1 MLFRSSKT
9 QDSLLSKQLDTIKS
23 NASSNQVV
31 ALMIKEGYM
40 RFKDSLQRE
49 SIKDDINNVTS
60 SLKRKKLEDELSL
73 LEYNDSIRMI
83 DVQNQIKRLKS
94 DAIPYPTILSED
106 TIRIFYTSYGA
117 LSPKE
122 REENFKKKLKQ
133 SVDKFLKNKDTI
145 IAVSDGL
152 NYNVMLNEYLLTTVT
167 PADAMWDGLEI
178 KDMSNEIAKKSQS
191 IIIEIKQRRGFF
203 NIIKQIGLSILVLS
217 VCGFLIYLINHL
229 FSFRM
234 KRYLSSKE
242 GKWFKGV
249 NIKDYQFLSPHKEVS
264 LLLFIIKAFRLVVS
278 LLLLYITLPILF
290 SIFPF
295 TKKYADLLFAW
306 IVHPIVFIYHSII
319 DYIPNLFVIL
329 VIWFTI
335 KYLVKG
341 IRYMTNEIASGRLK
355 INGFYADWAP
365 ATYNIVRFLIYA
377 FGFVV
382 MFPYLPGS
390 DSNIFKGVSVFVG
403 VIFSLGSTSAISN
416 VVAGLV
422 LTYMRP
428 FKIGDHIKI
437 ADTLGNVIEKTPFVI
452 RVKTK
457 NNEIVTIPNSTVLS
471 TSVINYTTTAQDQGI
486 IFNVSITIG
495 YDVPWRKVHQM
506 MIEAALRSDYIVKEP
521 KPYVLQTSLDDFY
534 VSYQLCAF
542 SQTPDKQAVIY
553 SELNQN
559 IQDVFAEND
568 VEIMSPHYKAI
579 RNGNASTIPHSEKN
593 ETPSS

>member
-1 MLFRSSKT
+1 
-9 QDSLLSKQLDTIKS
+9 
-23 NASSNQVV
+23 
-31 ALMIKEGYM
+31 
-40 RFKDSLQRE
+40 
-49 SIKDDINNVTS
+49 
-60 SLKRKKLEDELSL
+60 
-73 LEYNDSIRMI
+73 
-83 DVQNQIKRLKS
+83 
-94 DAIPYPTILSED
+94 
-106 TIRIFYTSYGA
+106 
-117 LSPKE
+117 
-122 REENFKKKLKQ
+122 
-133 SVDKFLKNKDTI
+133 
-145 IAVSDGL
+145 
-152 NYNVMLNEYLLTTVT
+152 
-167 PADAMWDGLEI
+167 
-178 KDMSNEIAKKSQS
+178 
-191 IIIEIKQRRGFF
+191 
-203 NIIKQIGLSILVLS
+203 
-217 VCGFLIYLINHL
+217 
-229 FSFRM
+229 
-234 KRYLSSKE
+234 
-242 GKWFKGV
+242 
-249 NIKDYQFLSPHKEVS
+249 
-264 LLLFIIKAFRLVVS
+264 
-278 LLLLYITLPILF
+278 
-290 SIFPF
+290 
-295 TKKYADLLFAW
+295 
-306 IVHPIVFIYHSII
+306 
-319 DYIPNLFVIL
+319 
-329 VIWFTI
+329 
-335 KYLVKG
+335 
-341 IRYMTNEIASGRLK
+341 
-355 INGFYADWAP
+355 
-365 ATYNIVRFLIYA
+365 
-377 FGFVV
+377 

-593 ETPSS
+593 ETPSSEIVQM